1 MTDEISQTSIISGGA
16 TVLVTAV
23 VAGLRWIFG
32 RQIRRIDSL
41 ELDSQNNSRSID
53 KISSSTEALKVQI
66 ENMGERLA
74 ASERQHQEALKAMKE
89 DTSLRLIAATQ
100 ENDRRI
106 NSFET
111 SISRYIETLQRLFQ
125 KE

>member
-41 ELDSQNNSRSID
+41 ELDGQNNSRSID

-66 ENMGERLA
+66 ENMGAKLE